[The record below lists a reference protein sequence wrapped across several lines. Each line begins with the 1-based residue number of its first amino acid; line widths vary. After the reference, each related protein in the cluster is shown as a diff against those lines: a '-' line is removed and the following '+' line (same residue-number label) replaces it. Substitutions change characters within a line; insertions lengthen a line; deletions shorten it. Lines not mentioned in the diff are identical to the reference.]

1 MACPARSANAAASTS
16 PPAAGSWRH
25 PVDGGSIVP
34 RRPPQVVE
42 HPDLLP
48 DPVAALAGDLAIL
61 LARSL
66 RVQESELG
74 VDPVELALGL
84 VQVGHRLARK
94 RSGPAAHRRD
104 PPPAEREQPQL
115 GRAPIC

>member
-25 PVDGGSIVP
+25 PVDGGAIVP
-34 RRPPQVVE
+34 PRPPQVVE
-42 HPDLLP
+42 PPDLLP
-48 DPVAALAGDLAIL
+48 DPVAALAGGLAIL

-66 RVQESELG
+66 RVEESELG

-84 VQVGHRLARK
+84 VQVGHRLDRQ
-94 RSGPAAHRRD
+94 RSGAAAHRRA
-104 PPPAEREQPQL
+104 PPP
-115 GRAPIC
+115 G